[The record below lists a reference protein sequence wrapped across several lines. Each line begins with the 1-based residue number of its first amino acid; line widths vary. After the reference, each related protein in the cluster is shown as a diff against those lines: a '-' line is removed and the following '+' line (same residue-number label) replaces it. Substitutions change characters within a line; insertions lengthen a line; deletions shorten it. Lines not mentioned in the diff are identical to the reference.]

1 MVFTPDLK
9 TSLRSGQSSHRP
21 EVAASGHTDLAE
33 VTGPDGDL
41 TKADNG
47 VCTIF
52 VRVDLKDDFFPGYLS
67 CCFLFKLA
75 VRLPDKRNF

>member
-21 EVAASGHTDLAE
+21 EVAASGYTDLAE

-41 TKADNG
+41 TMAHRQKNQAAEEPKN
-47 VCTIF
+47 
-52 VRVDLKDDFFPGYLS
+52 RVE
-67 CCFLFKLA
+67 
-75 VRLPDKRNF
+75 RLWEPKKRVVGPLHPKR

>member
-33 VTGPDGDL
+33 VTGPDRDL
-41 TKADNG
+41 TIN
-47 VCTIF
+47 VYP
-52 VRVDLKDDFFPGYLS
+52 RNPLM
-67 CCFLFKLA
+67 KL
-75 VRLPDKRNF
+75 L

>member
-41 TKADNG
+41 TINVYPRNPLMK
-47 VCTIF
+47 
-52 VRVDLKDDFFPGYLS
+52 L
-67 CCFLFKLA
+67 FLFNKMISQTVL
-75 VRLPDKRNF
+75 L